1 MTTIKSIIKL
11 MATANCIAVAI
22 VSCDR
27 EQLAPDISRK
37 ETAEIRFSSTY
48 LSSKTKLEGE
58 NVIWSSGDRISVTY
72 LASSSWASSLSNSES
87 LAGDCELAEFT
98 VPVELTASISSKTRF
113 YAVYPVSAVDA
124 ASSTI
129 PVINVTVPTV
139 QSPSDGNFD
148 KDADLMWAYSEK
160 TYSAIPEESVPLIW
174 DRPLAH
180 LDLRIKSLGISTEES
195 IESIAISSGSNLA
208 GKCKLELQSGKLSI
222 SEGSTGISIDPSN
235 LSISAS
241 GDLHFIVPVIAG
253 SVSSLTV
260 DINTPKGCYSKS
272 VNSTLALLANRR
284 NTITLDFSGVEPVGG
299 VDPAKEALVNER
311 IFSIMDLD
319 RAGLEEVR
327 EAYKAQRLYDAA
339 TALRKYWRQRT
350 SPVNPDVDLS
360 ESTLSDTDR
369 NIADQALREN
379 GYRFYVKNYY
389 ESINSATG
397 LPVFWSFMAADG
409 SIDWNILPTTET
421 QFAIQKFRHQWID
434 SQAKAYWATKD
445 DKYVKAIDEVYSDF
459 LKTFPCPGAASG
471 NYAIA
476 SGNELRDI
484 WTDLQATSRTL
495 AYLNVLNWCISS
507 DSFTPEFLTHLLSSL
522 YDTVECI
529 RANLYH
535 TEASNHR
542 LYEVEAIYYASVLL
556 PEFKSAESWESESY
570 TSIQRQSEIQF
581 AEDGVQ
587 NEMDPSYHIAVI
599 STFYEMYNLALSN
612 GIEGKLPSGY
622 VERLRKA
629 CGFVRDIMYP
639 DYSLENFND
648 TRSLGWTKRVLK
660 KNFTKYTTLFPDD
673 GTFQWMANEGSKGTA
688 PTGTYQSYPHSGWH
702 IFRSGWTA
710 SDQMLILKN
719 NYNDFGW
726 WHCQPDNGTISL
738 YRNGRHFL
746 PDAGVYTYGGSAS
759 DNALREQFQ
768 STAMHNTITLDGK
781 TLTTMLGK
789 CLSESRGENV
799 DMVKVSNASYSTL
812 LSHERSVYHI
822 KDKGYFIILD
832 KAEGSASGT
841 VDLHWHFCP
850 GTVKFETIG
859 SSFGATTAFG
869 DGNDMHWRT
878 FCFDGTTS
886 VDNFNSTTGTS
897 WTSDIIGSKTE
908 RPCCSVGI
916 TKSASKPV
924 HFVSV
929 IVPVSTSTAPSI
941 SASLTDTNLTV
952 TIDGNSTVLEL

>member
-1 MTTIKSIIKL
+1 
-11 MATANCIAVAI
+11 MATASCIAVAI
-22 VSCDR
+22 VSCNR
-27 EQLAPDISRK
+27 EQLAPDIGRK
-37 ETAEIRFSSTY
+37 NTEEIRFTSTY
-48 LSSKTKLEGE
+48 LSSKTKLESGD
-58 NVIWSSGDRISVTY
+58 VIWSKGDRIAVTY
-72 LASSSWASSLSNSES
+72 LASNSWASSLSTSEP
-87 LAGDCELAEFT
+87 LAEDCELAEFT

-113 YAVYPVSAVDA
+113 YAVYPVSAVNA

-129 PVINVTVPTV
+129 PVINVNIPTV

-180 LDLRIKSLGISTEES
+180 LDLSIKSLGISTEES
-195 IESIAISSGSNLA
+195 IESIVISSGSNLA

-235 LSISAS
+235 LSKSAS

-253 SVSSLTV
+253 SISSLTV
-260 DINTPKGCYSKS
+260 DINTPKRCYSKS

-284 NTITLDFSGVEPVGG
+284 NTITLDFSGVEPVGR

-319 RAGLEEVR
+319 RDGLEEVR
-327 EAYKAQRLYDAA
+327 EAYQKHRLYDAA
-339 TALRKYWRQRT
+339 TALREYWRQRT
-350 SPVNPDVDLS
+350 RPVNPDVDLS
-360 ESTLSDTDR
+360 ESSLSDTDR

-389 ESINSATG
+389 ESINPATG
-397 LPVFWSFMAADG
+397 LPVFWSFKAADG
-409 SIDWNILPTTET
+409 SINWNRLPTTET

-495 AYLNVLNWCISS
+495 AYLNVLNLCIKS

-529 RANLYH
+529 RANPYH

-556 PEFKSAESWESESY
+556 PEFKSAAIWESESY
-570 TSIQRQSEIQF
+570 TSMQRQSEIQF

-612 GIEGKLPSGY
+612 GIGGKLPSGY

-648 TRSLGWTKRVLK
+648 TRSLGLTKRVLK
-660 KNFTKYTTLFPDD
+660 KNFTKYATLFPDD
-673 GTFQWMANEGSKGTA
+673 GTFLWMANEGSKGTA
-688 PTGTYQSYPHSGWH
+688 PTGTYQSYQHSGWH

-759 DNALREQFQ
+759 DNAWREQFQ

-812 LSHERSVYHI
+812 SHERSIYHI

-832 KAEGSASGT
+832 KAEGSASGP

-878 FCFDGTTS
+878 FCFHGTTV
-886 VDNFNSTTGTS
+886 VDNFNSTTGKS
-897 WTSDIIGSKTE
+897 WTSDVIGSKTE